1 MYICV
6 MEILIIVIL
15 ILLNGI
21 FAMSEVALI
30 SARKSSLGS
39 DAKHGSK
46 AAERALK
53 LAEDPDKFLST
64 VQIGIT
70 LIGILTG
77 IYSGATLADG
87 FGEILEKWG
96 VPHVI
101 ARTAAQFIIVV
112 VVTYA
117 TIIFGEL
124 VPKRIGMAAAEKTAK
139 IIAGPMK
146 ALSVVAS
153 PFVWVLAKST
163 EIVCRMLNIKDAETK
178 VTEEEIKSIIQE
190 GAEDGT
196 VQEVE
201 QNIVERVFS
210 LGDRTVESIMT
221 HRNDLDWIDLSLSN
235 AEIEQF
241 VKTHPHNVY
250 PVAEGNIDNAVGV
263 IRLKHLFCNI
273 SDPDFDIR
281 SKIEPCNY
289 FHERMEVYT
298 ALNQLRDSQLS
309 YGLVCDEFGSM
320 QGIVT
325 LKEILEALV
334 GTIPDEHTEPDIVR
348 RDDGSVLV
356 DGQCPFYDFL
366 AYFDMEDLFTPQE
379 YDFTTVSGLILKE
392 LCHIPQTGERVEW
405 KNFSFEVVDMDGA
418 RIDKILIHVH
428 DTQA

>member
-1 MYICV
+1 
-6 MEILIIVIL
+6 MEIIIIIIL
-15 ILLNGI
+15 ILLNGV

-30 SARKSSLGS
+30 SARKSSLGN
-39 DAKHGSK
+39 DAKQGSK
-46 AAERALK
+46 AASRALK

-87 FGEILEKWG
+87 FGNVLDGWG
-96 VPHVI
+96 VPHAI
-101 ARTAAQFIIVV
+101 ARTTAQLIIVV

-146 ALSVVAS
+146 ALSVIAS
-153 PFVWVLAKST
+153 PFVWVLSKST
-163 EIVCRMLNIKDAETK
+163 ELVCKLLNLKDAETK

-190 GAEDGT
+190 GTEDGT

-210 LGDRTVESIMT
+210 LGDRTVDSIMT
-221 HRNDLDWIDLSLSN
+221 HRSDLDWIDLSLSN
-235 AEIEQF
+235 AEIEEF
-241 VKTHPHNVY
+241 VKAHPHNVY
-250 PVAEGNIDNAVGV
+250 PVADGNIDNAVGV
-263 IRLKHLFCNI
+263 VRLKNLFCNI

-281 SKIEPCNY
+281 TKIEPCNY
-289 FHERMEVYT
+289 FHERMEVYN

-309 YGLVCDEFGSM
+309 YGLVCDEFGST

-325 LKEILEALV
+325 LKDILEALV

-348 RDDGSVLV
+348 RDDGSVLI

-366 AYFDMEDLFTPQE
+366 AYFDMEDLFSPQE
-379 YDFTTVSGLILKE
+379 YDFTTVSGLILQE
-392 LCHIPQTGERVEW
+392 LGHIPQTGEKLDW
-405 KNFSFEVVDMDGA
+405 KNFSFEVMDMDGA
-418 RIDKILIHVH
+418 RIDKILVH
-428 DTQA
+428 LHEIQS